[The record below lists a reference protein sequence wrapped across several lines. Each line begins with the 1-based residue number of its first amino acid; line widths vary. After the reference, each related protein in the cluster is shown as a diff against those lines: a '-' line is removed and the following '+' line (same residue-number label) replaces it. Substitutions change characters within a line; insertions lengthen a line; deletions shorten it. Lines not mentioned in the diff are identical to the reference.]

1 MYPTDYL
8 YSREHE
14 WVRVEDDLCVIGITE
29 FAQQELGEVV
39 FVELPEIGQV
49 FDAND
54 ELGTIE
60 SVKAVAEVY
69 TPVAGEVVEVNDT
82 VVDDPEL
89 LNEDPHGE
97 GWLGPLM
104 EVLSETFPVRATGI
118 AWLLFLNAGLAL
130 AGSEPDLI
138 RVGAWQGEVEQD
150 VRIFP
155 TTALVLGRQANTFTG
170 EMRCRIGREV
180 GHFSFRGVT
189 AGRFLAYVTGRVS
202 GPITYPGL
210 YIGEV

>member
-1 MYPTDYL
+1 MYPRDYL

-14 WVRVEDDLCVIGITE
+14 WLRVEDDLCVLGITE

-60 SVKAVAEVY
+60 SVKAVAEVF
-69 TPVAGEVVEVNDT
+69 TPVAGEIVEINDA

-97 GWLGPLM
+97 GWLIKIRF
-104 EVLSETFPVRATGI
+104 SSAD
-118 AWLLFLNAGLAL
+118 
-130 AGSEPDLI
+130 DLKTMMKAEEYEEY
-138 RVGAWQGEVEQD
+138 VQSGE
-150 VRIFP
+150 
-155 TTALVLGRQANTFTG
+155 A
-170 EMRCRIGREV
+170 
-180 GHFSFRGVT
+180 
-189 AGRFLAYVTGRVS
+189 
-202 GPITYPGL
+202 
-210 YIGEV
+210 

>member
-1 MYPTDYL
+1 MYPTEYL

-14 WVRVEDDLCVIGITE
+14 WVRVDDDVCTVGITE

-69 TPVAGEVVEVNDT
+69 TPVAGEIVEVNDA

-97 GWLGPLM
+97 GWLVKLRFSSAADLKSLM
-104 EVLSETFPVRATGI
+104 
-118 AWLLFLNAGLAL
+118 NAEQYEEFVQ
-130 AGSEPDLI
+130 S
-138 RVGAWQGEVEQD
+138 GE
-150 VRIFP
+150 
-155 TTALVLGRQANTFTG
+155 A
-170 EMRCRIGREV
+170 
-180 GHFSFRGVT
+180 
-189 AGRFLAYVTGRVS
+189 
-202 GPITYPGL
+202 
-210 YIGEV
+210 